1 MRCLPHRGVVEAPR
15 RSRHGARTARARR
28 FAGGTRGSAGLELA
42 IGASVVLGIAATSFA
57 VYSRIE
63 AATSA
68 PRIAVAMAE
77 YVSQERAPDG
87 DQLDALA
94 LFLRDH
100 ELGAGYALVVA
111 TTAVH
116 KAAGESAGVVWI
128 DRIALGDR
136 TATGELEE
144 SCGGKRAAAASGRA
158 ALGEHFAMADGETV
172 FVVEVCARATA
183 AASLPASWAGDLYAQ
198 YLLPTRHPDV
208 IPEQPARTPGD
219 GDGDS
224 SA

>member
-1 MRCLPHRGVVEAPR
+1 MRCPQHRGVVEAPR

-28 FAGGTRGSAGLELA
+28 FAGGTRGSAGIELA

-144 SCGGKRAAAASGRA
+144 ICRGKRSAGGGA

-172 FVVEVCARATA
+172 FVVEVCARAAA

-208 IPEQPARTPGD
+208 IPERPARTPGD
-219 GDGDS
+219 G